1 MATQRLD
8 TIAPLLP
15 AVEAAVL
22 DAHRNLYEKDG
33 RPWSRPVAY
42 RWLRYEDPEPIER
55 LREGVEKLARSG
67 ARFDPEAVEKAC
79 AEAEK
84 LGFSI

>member
-1 MATQRLD
+1 MAAQDFETVS
-8 TIAPLLP
+8 PLLP
-15 AVEAAVL
+15 AVESAVL
-22 DAHRNLYEKDG
+22 DAHRNQHEKEG
-33 RPWSRPVAY
+33 RPWSRPIAY
-42 RWLRYEDPEPIER
+42 RWLRYEDPRPVER

-67 ARFDPEAVEKAC
+67 ARFDREAVEKAC

>member
-1 MATQRLD
+1 MAGQEFQAVSL
-8 TIAPLLP
+8 LLP

-22 DAHRNLYEKDG
+22 DAHRKLFEKDG
-33 RPWSRPVAY
+33 VPWSRPIAY
-42 RWLRYEDPEPIER
+42 RWLRYEDPRPIER
-55 LREGVEKLARSG
+55 LREGVDKLAASG

>member
-1 MATQRLD
+1 MSLQEFEA
-8 TIAPLLP
+8 ISPLLP
-15 AVEAAVL
+15 AVERAVL
-22 DAHRNLYEKDG
+22 DAHRNLCEREG
-33 RPWSRPVAY
+33 RPWSRPIAY

-55 LREGVEKLARSG
+55 LREGVEKLAASG
-67 ARFDPEAVEKAC
+67 ARFDHEAVEKAS

>member
-1 MATQRLD
+1 MAAQRFEKVS
-8 TIAPLLP
+8 PLLP

-22 DAHRNLYEKDG
+22 DAHRNLHERDR
-33 RPWSRPVAY
+33 RPWSRPIAY
-42 RWLRYEDPEPIER
+42 RWLRYEDPEPIQR
-55 LREGVEKLARSG
+55 LREGVDKLARSG
-67 ARFDPEAVEKAC
+67 ARFDQEAVEKAC

>member
-1 MATQRLD
+1 MAVQD
-8 TIAPLLP
+8 FEKVSPLLP

-22 DAHRNLYEKDG
+22 DAHRNLYEKEH
-33 RPWSRPVAY
+33 RAWSRPVAY
-42 RWLRYEDPEPIER
+42 RWLRYEDPQPIQR
-55 LREGVEKLARSG
+55 LREGVDKLAVSG
-67 ARFDPEAVEKAC
+67 ARFDQEAVEKAC

>member
-1 MATQRLD
+1 MAAQEFEK
-8 TIAPLLP
+8 ISPLLP
-15 AVEAAVL
+15 AVEGAVL
-22 DAHRNLYEKDG
+22 DAHRNLYET
-33 RPWSRPVAY
+33 RRLAWSRPLAY

-55 LREGVEKLARSG
+55 LREGVDKLARSG
-67 ARFDPEAVEKAC
+67 ARFDQEAVEKAC